1 MIEPVRA
8 RAAGSRA
15 AFDRGAMPAR
25 RVLVIEDDPAIRR
38 GVVDALRF
46 DGYLPLE
53 AGTFQEGLEAALRSP
68 CELVLL
74 DLVLPGGD
82 GLDILAQARAAH
94 PTLPVIVLTARGAE
108 QDRVL
113 GLRRGADDYVPKP
126 FSARELLARVEA
138 VLRRSAERPADL
150 EEVAFEGGRADLRR
164 REVAL
169 DGGGLV
175 GLSEREAELLRYLA
189 RAAGRPVSRAELLE
203 RVWRVP
209 ARAVHTRTVDMH
221 VARLREKL
229 GDPAEAPRVILTLR
243 GKGYRLVPK
252 A

>member
-1 MIEPVRA
+1 
-8 RAAGSRA
+8 
-15 AFDRGAMPAR
+15 MPAR
-25 RVLVIEDDPAIRR
+25 RVLVIEDDAAIRR
-38 GVVDALRF
+38 GVADALRF
-46 DGYLPLE
+46 DGYQPLE
-53 AGTFQEGLEAALRSP
+53 AGTFQEGLEAALRWP

-82 GLDILAQARAAH
+82 GLDILARTREAH
-94 PTLPVIVLTARGAE
+94 PALPVIVLTARGAE

-113 GLRRGADDYVPKP
+113 GLKRGADDYVLKP

-150 EEVAFEGGRADLRR
+150 EEVAFEGGRANLVR

-169 DGGGLV
+169 EGGGTAV
-175 GLSEREAELLRYLA
+175 LSEREAELLGYLA
-189 RAAGRPVSRAELLE
+189 RAAGRPVSREELLE

-209 ARAVHTRTVDMH
+209 ARSVHTRTVDMH

-229 GDPAEAPRVILTLR
+229 GDPAERPRVILTLR
-243 GKGYRLVPK
+243 GKGYRLLAK